1 MKLTTTFFIGLV
13 SYLTFCHESSDGA
26 SHLSSAE
33 LDEQDVNR
41 LLSMTDELV
50 RSRRS
55 THELEEDKRSP
66 LPRLG
71 VRAPLPRLG
80 LRSDEDL
87 EDESLRDK
95 RLPRFGRDETME
107 EKEKRLP
114 RLGIRSPL
122 PRLGLRSPLPRLGE
136 ERDKRLPR
144 LGVRSPLPR
153 LGLRQSGEE
162 EEEEELE
169 EDFDGDESA
178 FDDETRAKRLPRFG
192 LNRRASPFPRL
203 GRAAPFPRL
212 GRSEDGKR
220 AAPFPRLG
228 RASPFPRLGRSD
240 EYTDYIEVEERAA
253 PFPRLGRAAPFP
265 RLG

>member
-1 MKLTTTFFIGLV
+1 MKLTTTFFIGIV
-13 SYLTFCHESSDGA
+13 SYLTLCHESSDGA
-26 SHLSSAE
+26 SHLASAQ
-33 LDEQDVNR
+33 LDDEQDVNR
-41 LLSMTDELV
+41 LLSVTAELARM

-71 VRAPLPRLG
+71 K
-80 LRSDEDL
+80 RSDEDL
-87 EDESLRDK
+87 DFEETLRDK
-95 RLPRFGRDETME
+95 RLPRFGREEEME

-114 RLGIRSPL
+114 RLGVRSPL
-122 PRLGLRSPLPRLGE
+122 PRLGRSPLPRLGE

-153 LGLRQSGEE
+153 LGLRQSGEDE
-162 EEEEELE
+162 EEEQLGD
-169 EDFDGDESA
+169 DFDGDESIYEE
-178 FDDETRAKRLPRFG
+178 ETRGNRLPMFG
-192 LNRRASPFPRL
+192 LHRRASPFPRL

-228 RASPFPRLGRSD
+228 RAPSYPNGYIDYTEVETRAAPFLRLGRASPFPRLG
-240 EYTDYIEVEERAA
+240 
-253 PFPRLGRAAPFP
+253 
-265 RLG
+265 